1 MKREGVFL
9 PFIGLVLLSPASLD
23 ATSIPLAPPGSLEPR
38 ELVAAVRVS
47 HRHRAIVECIRVPK
61 RASCVGRVAEAD
73 TGAIV
78 RFERTGVVTVGL
90 TPAPGAV
97 RVVFPH
103 HAGPQEQVVR
113 LGVGPWLVDWRESE
127 RLERL
132 EIEPGTR
139 MQVALATT
147 SGACEYKHDTCEL
160 LPGVRE
166 RRIRISEAP

>member
-1 MKREGVFL
+1 VKRGHL
-9 PFIGLVLLSPASLD
+9 CMPLIGLVLLCPASPD
-23 ATSIPLAPPGSLEPR
+23 AASIPLAPPGSIEPK
-38 ELVAAVRVS
+38 EPVAAVRVS

-78 RFERTGVVTVGL
+78 RFERMGVVTVGL
-90 TPAPGAV
+90 TSAQGAV

-103 HAGPQEQVVR
+103 QAGPQEQVVR
-113 LGVGPWLVDWRESE
+113 LAVGPWLVDWRESVK
-127 RLERL
+127 LERL
-132 EIEPGTR
+132 EIRPGTR

-166 RRIRISEAP
+166 RRIRISEAQ